1 MRLLSILGS
10 KLPVLRKTQRCESCG
25 QSFACEIYLGK
36 GCWCMNVKLCEGT
49 RQELRA
55 KYKAC
60 LCRACLEQAEASHLA
75 SETREGVHD

>member
-1 MRLLSILGS
+1 MKLLSILGS
-10 KLPVLRKTQRCESCG
+10 RLPVLRKTQDCEGCG
-25 QSFACEIYLGK
+25 QSFACEISLGR

-60 LCRACLEQAEASHLA
+60 LCRGCLERAEASHQAAEA
-75 SETREGVHD
+75 SPSAYD